1 MKRFVIG
8 KNIIFVIIFCLM
20 LMLASLMF
28 AESASAASVG
38 TVYGADYGLNVR
50 SGPGTNYKII
60 DGIWNG
66 TSVSIIET
74 SGSWYKISYS
84 NRTGYVSSQFIKLS
98 EDNDY
103 VYNGDFEATLNSQG
117 FPESYKPYLRKLHAN
132 HPNWVFKSQSTN
144 LSWNDV
150 IVSESKVGRNLVH
163 NSADDSWKSKE
174 YGAYDYNTNQYVVFD
189 SGGWVAAS
197 RGIIMYYMD
206 PRNFLDENGIFQF
219 MSHSYDSLTQTKE
232 GLQKLVAGSF
242 LANKFPES
250 GYDTYS
256 DALIYAGQQSNANPY
271 VLASMILVEQG
282 NNGSGKSISG
292 TVSGYENLYN
302 YFNVNAYSTSAQ
314 SDAVINGLIYAREKG
329 WTTRIKSIEEG
340 AKHYATN
347 YINNNQ
353 NTLYLKKFNV
363 MNGFNNVS
371 THQYMTN
378 VSGAS
383 QEAAKLK
390 SGYAG
395 SDAITFYIPIYKDMP
410 AAACPVPSSGNNDYF
425 LKSLEVSGYDL
436 LPDFNMY
443 TDKYELVVG
452 SDVTSINV
460 NAVANNSSSRISG
473 NGTVN
478 LTNNV
483 TDVKVVVTA
492 SSGETKTYVI
502 TVAKTSAGSD
512 KISSSKYKVG
522 SEITGV
528 GFNTSVDSF
537 KSNISVPS
545 GHSFKVLDK
554 NGNEMTTGNV
564 GTNTK
569 VVVYN
574 GNQAVSSIPVV
585 IKGDINGDGK
595 VSSLDILFAER
606 YIIKCYNL
614 VGNEYKSADI
624 NGDGKVSSVDVLYME
639 RHVIK
644 AYEIK
649 N

>member
-1 MKRFVIG
+1 
-8 KNIIFVIIFCLM
+8 
-20 LMLASLMF
+20 
-28 AESASAASVG
+28 
-38 TVYGADYGLNVR
+38 
-50 SGPGTNYKII
+50 
-60 DGIWNG
+60 
-66 TSVSIIET
+66 
-74 SGSWYKISYS
+74 
-84 NRTGYVSSQFIKLS
+84 S

-132 HPNWVFKSQSTN
+132 HPNWVFKAQNTN

-329 WTTRIKSIEEG
+329 WTTRIKSIVEG

-363 MNGFNNVS
+363 MNGFSNVS

-378 VSGAS
+378 VSGAA

-395 SDAITFYIPIYKDMP
+395 SDTITFYIPVYKEMP
-410 AAACPVPSSGNNDYF
+410 ASACPLPSSGNNDYF

-460 NAVANNSSSRISG
+460 KAVANNSDSRVSG
-473 NGTVN
+473 AGTVN
-478 LTNNV
+478 LTSNV
-483 TDVKVVVTA
+483 TDVKIVVTA
-492 SSGETKTYVI
+492 SSGESKTYVI
-502 TVAKTSAGSD
+502 TVARASGGSAN
-512 KISSSKYKVG
+512 ISSSKYKVG

-574 GNQAVSSIPVV
+574 GSQAVTSIPII
-585 IKGDINGDGK
+585 IKGDANGDGK
-595 VSSLDILFAER
+595 VSSADVLFAQR
-606 YIIKCYNL
+606 YIINTYNL
-614 VGNEYKSADI
+614 SGAYLKGADV
-624 NGDGKVSSVDVLYME
+624 NGDGKVSSVDVLFMQ
-639 RHVIK
+639 RSIIGT
-644 AYEIK
+644 YEIK

>member
-1 MKRFVIG
+1 
-8 KNIIFVIIFCLM
+8 
-20 LMLASLMF
+20 MLAVSLIW
-28 AESASAASVG
+28 ADKASAATIG
-38 TVYGADYGLNVR
+38 TVDSSIGLNVR
-50 SGPGTNYKII
+50 SGPGTQYGII
-60 DGIWNG
+60 YCMENG
-66 TSVSIIET
+66 SSVTVIEKT
-74 SGSWYKISYS
+74 GNWYKITFSGV
-84 NRTGYVSSQFIKLS
+84 TGYVSADYIKVS

-132 HPNWVFKSQSTN
+132 HPNWVFKAQNTN

-219 MSHSYDSLTQTKE
+219 MSHSYDSFTQTKE

-329 WTTRIKSIEEG
+329 WSTRIKSIVEG

-363 MNGFNNVS
+363 MNGFSNVS

-378 VSGAS
+378 VSGAA

-395 SDAITFYIPIYKDMP
+395 SDAITFYIPVYKEMP
-410 AAACPVPSSGNNDYF
+410 ASACSLPSSGNNDYF

-460 NAVANNSSSRISG
+460 KAVANNSDSRVSG
-473 NGTVN
+473 AGTIN
-478 LTNNV
+478 LTSNV
-483 TDVKVVVTA
+483 TDVKIVVTA
-492 SSGETKTYVI
+492 SSGESKTYVI
-502 TVAKTSAGSD
+502 TVAKASEGSAN
-512 KISSSKYKVG
+512 ISSSKYRIG

-545 GHSFKVLDK
+545 GQSFKVLDK

-574 GNQAVSSIPVV
+574 GSQAVTSIPII

>member
-1 MKRFVIG
+1 
-8 KNIIFVIIFCLM
+8 
-20 LMLASLMF
+20 MLAVSLIW
-28 AESASAASVG
+28 ADKASAATIG
-38 TVYGADYGLNVR
+38 TVDSSIGLNVR
-50 SGPGTNYKII
+50 SGPGTQYGII
-60 DGIWNG
+60 YCMENG
-66 TSVSIIET
+66 SSVTVIEKT
-74 SGSWYKISYS
+74 GNWYKITYS
-84 NRTGYVSSQFIKLS
+84 GVTGYVSADYIKVS

-132 HPNWVFKSQSTN
+132 HPNWVFKAQNTN

-329 WTTRIKSIEEG
+329 WSTRIKSIVEG

-363 MNGFNNVS
+363 MNGFSNVS

-378 VSGAS
+378 VSGAA

-395 SDAITFYIPIYKDMP
+395 SDAITFYIPVYKEMP
-410 AAACPVPSSGNNDYF
+410 ASACSLPSSGNNDYF

-460 NAVANNSSSRISG
+460 KAVANNSDSRVSG
-473 NGTVN
+473 AGTVN
-478 LTNNV
+478 LTSNV
-483 TDVKVVVTA
+483 TDVKIVVTA
-492 SSGETKTYVI
+492 SSGESKTYVI
-502 TVAKTSAGSD
+502 TVARASGGSAN
-512 KISSSKYKVG
+512 ISSSKYKVG

-574 GNQAVSSIPVV
+574 GSQAVTSIPII